1 MFEVFKIGF
10 LTVTFADVI
19 DIALVAF
26 IFYKVYTFL
35 KGTIA
40 AQIFMGLVVVL
51 LLSLIA
57 QALNLRELSWLLK
70 LITDIWVLAFLILFQ
85 PEIRRLLVIVARN
98 PFFKMFVKTEN
109 GDAATI
115 ITEAAFHLSQNQH
128 GALIVIIKSTGIR
141 GYTETGELINAK
153 LSMDL
158 LTNIFVPNSP
168 LHDGAVIIKGE
179 IIEAAR
185 CTLPLSLLTIVDGES
200 LGMRHRAGV
209 GITEQADVMS
219 VIISEETGSIS
230 VAENGTLIK
239 GLSKETLKRKIESAF
254 KAPVVQGWKAIFY
267 QYKKSKK

>member
-1 MFEVFKIGF
+1 
-10 LTVTFADVI
+10 
-19 DIALVAF
+19 
-26 IFYKVYTFL
+26 
-35 KGTIA
+35 
-40 AQIFMGLVVVL
+40 
-51 LLSLIA
+51 
-57 QALNLRELSWLLK
+57 
-70 LITDIWVLAFLILFQ
+70 
-85 PEIRRLLVIVARN
+85 
-98 PFFKMFVKTEN
+98 
-109 GDAATI
+109 
-115 ITEAAFHLSQNQH
+115 
-128 GALIVIIKSTGIR
+128 
-141 GYTETGELINAK
+141 
-153 LSMDL
+153 MDL
-158 LTNIFVPNSP
+158 LTNIFFPNSP